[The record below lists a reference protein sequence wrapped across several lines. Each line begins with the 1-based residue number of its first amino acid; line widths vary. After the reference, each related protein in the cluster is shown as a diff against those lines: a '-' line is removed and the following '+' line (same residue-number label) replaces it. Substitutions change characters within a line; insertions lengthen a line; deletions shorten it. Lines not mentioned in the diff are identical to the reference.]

1 MSCKC
6 TLDGLLDTLWVD
18 LELSPIFFL
27 YSLKYLPDLI
37 PRYSKFLAKYKK
49 NLWDHALPPT
59 PLLAFYLGSLSS
71 TYLYPSPFCLGV
83 LPSPTPLL
91 TSCLGVLPFT
101 YPNPSPLCLGT
112 LPSSHLPPQDFLCQR
127 LMYFYF
133 GLLHNLYL
141 KCVTKNYIPLSESMS
156 LKYINIWFLWN
167 IGKELMDWVKI
178 LAECFVLFKL
188 GISESMNWW
197 LTFWL

>member
-1 MSCKC
+1 MYPGWLIRYFVSRPW
-6 TLDGLLDTLWVD
+6 T
-18 LELSPIFFL
+18 ESNFFL

-71 TYLYPSPFCLGV
+71 TYLYPSPFCLGA

-112 LPSSHLPPQDFLCQR
+112 LPSSHPPPHDFLCQR

-141 KCVTKNYIPLSESMS
+141 KCVTKNYTPLSESMS

-167 IGKELMDWVKI
+167 IGKELMDWVKNTSW
-178 LAECFVLFKL
+178 VLCS
-188 GISESMNWW
+188 I
-197 LTFWL
+197 